1 MVVLNE
7 GLLLVGLYLSP
18 VSTIRICRIVFVVK
32 SWADLDLGCGAYVLF
47 SCLQLWLICFGLPFW
62 IRRCGVYLMWK
73 YLLDLSFIHHG
84 LGERFETKQ

>member
-1 MVVLNE
+1 MVVLGE

-18 VSTIRICRIVFVVK
+18 VSTTRIYRIVFVVK
-32 SWADLDLGCGAYVLF
+32 SRADLDLGCGAYVLF
-47 SCLQLWLICFGLPFW
+47 GCLQLWSIFFCLAFW
-62 IRRCGVYLMWK
+62 IRRCGVYLLWK